1 LENLIPFR
9 KALSHAPDGLI
20 SNAIAIAVIAK
31 AEIPLELRT
40 KP

>member
-1 LENLIPFR
+1 MVFCQELR
-9 KALSHAPDGLI
+9 SADGLI

-31 AEIPLELRT
+31 AEIPHELRT